1 MTAALSKR
9 GPAIAPCEA
18 EDTGAAA
25 QQTIILSAVASTG
38 VQKPAGAARSV
49 FDLAA
54 KAPSKRGGPRV
65 LLPAID
71 TLPLA
76 VQAGVPKPRSHCFR
90 SGDSK
95 YAPIFEALK
104 PGHSLALPLAYKG
117 AVYAATVKRTK
128 AGLGKY
134 TVRRVSDTEMRIWQ
148 DA

>member
-9 GPAIAPCEA
+9 GPAIAPGEP

-25 QQTIILSAVASTG
+25 QQTIIRSVAASTG
-38 VQKPAGAARSV
+38 VQKPPGAARSV

-54 KAPSKRGGPRV
+54 KAPAKRGGPRV

-71 TLPLA
+71 ALPLN
-76 VQAGVPKPRSHCFR
+76 VQADVAKPRSHCFR

-95 YAPIFEALK
+95 YAPIFAALK
-104 PGHSLALPLAYKG
+104 PGLSMPLPLAYKG